1 MMKITTFAGALAL
14 LALGSP
20 ALAQDAGV
28 KGVSR
33 TVLGSGQPVAAPGL
47 ELSLRRVVFAPGA
60 TIPGEVHSGMQV
72 IYVLSGHLSLQVL
85 GGSAVVRRALPD
97 GSMGPAT
104 EVRAGPN
111 PVTLGPGDSA
121 LENETLVLH
130 PSNPSREP
138 LVILAGSLMPIGKP
152 QSVLITEP
160 VKLP

>member
-1 MMKITTFAGALAL
+1 MMKMTRFAGLLAL

-20 ALAQDAGV
+20 AFAQDAGV

-85 GGSAVVRRALPD
+85 GGSAVVRKALPD
-97 GSMGPAT
+97 GSMGAAT
-104 EVRAGPN
+104 EVKAGPN
-111 PVTLGPGDSA
+111 PVILGPGDSA

-130 PSNPSREP
+130 PSNPSKEP

-160 VKLP
+160 VRLP